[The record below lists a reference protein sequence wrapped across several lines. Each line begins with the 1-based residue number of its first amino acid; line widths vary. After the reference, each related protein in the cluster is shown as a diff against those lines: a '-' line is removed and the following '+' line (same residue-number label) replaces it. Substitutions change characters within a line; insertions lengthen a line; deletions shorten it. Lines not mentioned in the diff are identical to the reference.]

1 MGKKFDFDYI
11 VIGSGPAGAT
21 TALALAK
28 AKKEVAIVEGE
39 SFGGSAVNSRDV
51 PYGISLDFAHTFS
64 KLSNSPE
71 TSTQDAHFNFPTI
84 VSHSEGISSIL
95 SDEYVGFG
103 LVGSF
108 RITCASVTDCS
119 GDHSTLKRGTVVF

>member
-71 TSTQDAHFNFPTI
+71 TSTQDAHFNFL
-84 VSHSEGISSIL
+84 L
-95 SDEYVGFG
+95 SF
-103 LVGSF
+103 L
-108 RITCASVTDCS
+108 TAKASPRFLAT
-119 GDHSTLKRGTVVF
+119 STNNLS